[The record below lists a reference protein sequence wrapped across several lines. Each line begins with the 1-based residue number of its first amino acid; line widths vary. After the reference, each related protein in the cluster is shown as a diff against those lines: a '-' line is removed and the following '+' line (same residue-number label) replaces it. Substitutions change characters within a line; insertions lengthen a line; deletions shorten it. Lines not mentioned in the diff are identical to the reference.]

1 MKALVGPSRGLL
13 RYCTTSPI
21 NRFAA
26 LIISPAANLFD
37 ADGFPLR
44 AELEPLGPVLGPEDG
59 AVLQLAEALL
69 LQHGQDEHAALQ
81 VLAQQVLVH
90 LAQEIFVVPETS
102 WYTYLHVVN
111 KCFK

>member
-1 MKALVGPSRGLL
+1 MFEF
-13 RYCTTSPI
+13 I
-21 NRFAA
+21 
-26 LIISPAANLFD
+26 IISPAANLFD

-102 WYTYLHVVN
+102 WYTIYISS
-111 KCFK
+111 CC

>member
-1 MKALVGPSRGLL
+1 MNTILNFYHFHQKCCNEDDVSCLSSL
-13 RYCTTSPI
+13 
-21 NRFAA
+21 
-26 LIISPAANLFD
+26 SPAANLFD